1 MMILTRIS
9 ISLLLSLSLS
19 YNTLHITKVFIVF
32 PKFHATHSAG
42 LFVTHWCPPISPN
55 PNSPNPYMLGLGIGL
70 GLGLGIW
77 LGIGLGSGLGLWIG
91 LEMGLGIGLGSGFD
105 YFRQYNVIRRIV
117 IRRNGAE
124 PTHDTLTLTHSLYFL
139 LVLIALSI
147 YSFLP
152 RIISEWNKLS
162 HDVGSKPS
170 IASSRSAL
178 PKTPGPVEN
187 INF

>member
-1 MMILTRIS
+1 MILTRIS

-42 LFVTHWCPPISPN
+42 LFVTHGCPPISPN

-77 LGIGLGSGLGLWIG
+77 
-91 LEMGLGIGLGSGFD
+91 LGIGLGSGFD